1 MYSGMFQIWDV
12 VFTPALVS
20 DIFSANV
27 NDVTSSLSTGLL
39 LDWGWGAYTTTSG
52 VRRYDITS
60 GLQVVIQ
67 MFICISI
74 PVHDHIDC

>member
-27 NDVTSSLSTGLL
+27 NDVTNALSAGLL

-52 VRRYDITS
+52 VRRYD
-60 GLQVVIQ
+60 
-67 MFICISI
+67 
-74 PVHDHIDC
+74 